1 MRDSKLTLML
11 IGLLGGALVPAGCF
25 ITTESDRYTDTE
37 ETGNPSGG
45 GGGSGPC
52 EVGAPGCPCTNS
64 GTCDPNLQCVENTSI
79 GASWCLLPDCT
90 GSLGCECTAGGTCD
104 TGLLCADIGSDP
116 GICVDD
122 DPCLEVDIGIE
133 GCQCT
138 QGGGCDDGLDCV
150 SGLCVD
156 LPSGTTGT
164 TGTTDPTEG
173 QTTSG
178 GETSSSTSG
187 ADESSGGADTSGGAA
202 PTTGA
207 GAPTTGA

>member
-11 IGLLGGALVPAGCF
+11 IGLLGGAFVPAGCF

-37 ETGNPSGG
+37 SETSPSGG
-45 GGGSGPC
+45 GGSNPC

-90 GSLGCECTAGGTCD
+90 GSLGCECTMGGTCD
-104 TGLLCADIGSDP
+104 TGLLCADVGSDP

-122 DPCLEVDIGIE
+122 DPCLDVDIGIE

-138 QGGGCDDGLDCV
+138 QGGGCDTGLDCI

-156 LPSGTTGT
+156 LPPTGT

-173 QTTSG
+173 ETTSS
-178 GETSSSTSG
+178 ETSSSTSG
-187 ADESSGGADTSGGAA
+187 ADESSGGGLDTSGGAA
-202 PTTGA
+202 PTSG
-207 GAPTTGA
+207 G